1 MVMTLLDPIEQEQS
15 MSNQKHRILVYLG
28 NGVQGGAVAREA
40 AWRGFAVTALV
51 RDRAGGDNLAK
62 TGIDLAI
69 GDLAD
74 LPSLEAAHAGVTE
87 IVLQM
92 PIGPLEM
99 IRDFAANAL
108 VAARNAQV
116 KMVVLKLAS
125 ASRAAP
131 CDEPS
136 FIANGVI
143 EAMVRSSGLPHAI
156 IRPTMYLDN
165 LLKPG
170 VRQEVAVDGVF
181 QVPIDVS
188 QRIAWTSA
196 DDCAAAA
203 MTLIE
208 NQACGGDHLISG
220 PESVD
225 GTELTAA
232 LSAGLGWTVTYRSES
247 LDDFER
253 EVDAAMGAGVGKRV
267 ASKFRF
273 FQNHKDEAD
282 AILAPAYVP
291 QPGLEG
297 FCPSS
302 IENWARRHVK
312 AFTEMPQ
319 RASAR

>member
-1 MVMTLLDPIEQEQS
+1 
-15 MSNQKHRILVYLG
+15 MSNRKQRILVYLA

-40 AWRGFAVTALV
+40 ARRGFAVTALV
-51 RDRAGGDNLAK
+51 RDRAGGANLAK
-62 TGIDLAI
+62 AGIDLAF

-74 LPSLEAAHAGVTE
+74 PSSLDAAHAGVTKT
-87 IVLQM
+87 VLQM
-92 PIGPLEM
+92 PIGP
-99 IRDFAANAL
+99 IDVISGFAANAL
-108 VAARNAQV
+108 AAARSAQV
-116 KMVVLKLAS
+116 KMLVLKLAS

-136 FIANGVI
+136 FIAYSVI

-156 IRPTMYLDN
+156 VRPTMYLDN

-181 QVPIDVS
+181 QVPIDGP

-203 MTLIE
+203 MTLME
-208 NQACGGDHLISG
+208 NKAIGGDHLISG

-225 GTELTAA
+225 GAGLTAA
-232 LSAGLGWTVTYRSES
+232 LSAGLGWKVIYRSEP

-267 ASKFRF
+267 GSKFRF
-273 FQNHKDEAD
+273 FLNHKDEAD
-282 AILAPAYVP
+282 AILAPPYVP
-291 QPGLEG
+291 QSGLEG

-302 IENWARRHVK
+302 IENWARKHRN
-312 AFTEMPQ
+312 AFT
-319 RASAR
+319 

>member
-1 MVMTLLDPIEQEQS
+1 
-15 MSNQKHRILVYLG
+15 MSNLKQRVLVYLA

-40 AWRGFAVTALV
+40 ARRGFAVTALV
-51 RDRAGGDNLAK
+51 RDRAGGDDLAK
-62 TGIDLAI
+62 AGIDLAH

-74 LPSLEAAHAGVTE
+74 PSSLDAAHAGVTE

-99 IRDFAANAL
+99 IRGFAANAL
-108 VAARNAQV
+108 AAARNVQV

-156 IRPTMYLDN
+156 VRPTMYLDN

-170 VRQEVAVDGVF
+170 VRQEVADGVF

-208 NQACGGDHLISG
+208 NKAFWGDHLISG
-220 PESVD
+220 PDSVN
-225 GTELTAA
+225 GAELTAA
-232 LSAGLGWTVTYRSES
+232 LSAGLGWKVIYRSES
-247 LDDFER
+247 LFDFER
-253 EVDAAMGAGVGKRV
+253 EVDAAMGAGVGERV
-267 ASKFRF
+267 GSKFRF

-282 AILAPAYVP
+282 AILAPTYVP
-291 QPGLEG
+291 QLGLEG

-302 IENWARRHVK
+302 IENWVRQHVN
-312 AFTEMPQ
+312 AFTETPR
-319 RASAR
+319 RASTR

>member
-1 MVMTLLDPIEQEQS
+1 
-15 MSNQKHRILVYLG
+15 MSNQKHRILVYLA

-40 AWRGFAVTALV
+40 ARRGFAVTALV
-51 RDRAGGDNLAK
+51 RDRAAGANLAQA
-62 TGIDLAI
+62 GIDPAH

-74 LPSLEAAHAGVTE
+74 PSSLDAAHAGVTE
-87 IVLQM
+87 IVLRM
-92 PIGPLEM
+92 PIGPLD
-99 IRDFAANAL
+99 RVKGFAANAL
-108 VAARNAQV
+108 AAARKASVN
-116 KMVVLKLAS
+116 MVVLKLAS
-125 ASRAAP
+125 ASRPAP

-136 FIANGVI
+136 FVANSVI
-143 EAMVRSSGLPHAI
+143 EAMVRSSGLPYAI
-156 IRPTMYLDN
+156 VRPTMYLDN

-181 QVPIDVS
+181 QVPIDIS

-208 NQACGGDHLISG
+208 NKTSGGDYLISG
-220 PESVD
+220 PDSVD
-225 GTELTAA
+225 GAELTAA
-232 LSAGLGWTVTYRSES
+232 LSVGLGWKVIYRSEP

-253 EVDAAMGAGVGKRV
+253 EVEAVMGAGEGKRV

-273 FQNHKDEAD
+273 FQDYKDEAD
-282 AILAPAYVP
+282 AILARPYVP

-302 IENWARRHVK
+302 IEHWARRHVN

-319 RASAR
+319 QVSAR